1 MRFTVK
7 LGGHIVGY
15 SELEGGDPPMGVASG
30 KFVPTAAY
38 EAIQPYCLMK
48 QADGPEGM
56 LTLEGVE
63 GLTIEME
70 GGEQIECS
78 GGVHIMDF
86 SIELGEP
93 LIEVHVNGIPYPQ
106 YGEIF
111 PHHVDAYNNQ
121 FPPT

>member
-7 LGGHIVGY
+7 LVGHIVGY

-48 QADGPEGM
+48 QAEGPEGM

-63 GLTIEME
+63 GLTVEME
-70 GGEQIECS
+70 RGEQIECS

-86 SIELGEP
+86 SELGEP

-111 PHHVDAYNNQ
+111 PHHVDAYKNQ